1 MLRNCYHAGGL
12 IVLAAAILFPA
23 QAQEKQQAFHR
34 KFEVGFRVGYMP
46 LKLMRKSDATTSYT
60 SFVPPLEVKARSFPQ
75 ERPVTGG
82 GSLVYRF
89 NDKWGAGVDALY
101 RKVGYDELVITQT
114 IVESGQTAVPYG
126 YTSERTRAAF
136 WDVPVLLRYTKYQQ
150 RGIRPRVTGMIGPS
164 MRFVKG
170 IDSYREFVNKNANV
184 TQTSTPITPASKMTP
199 GATAGLGISWQ
210 DEIGVKFSVEGR
222 YTRWQKDAFRN
233 GPTVSTRNT
242 VEVLVGFSF

>member
-1 MLRNCYHAGGL
+1 M
-12 IVLAAAILFPA
+12 LAAAILFPA
-23 QAQEKQQAFHR
+23 RAQEKQEAFHR

-46 LKLMRKSDATTSYT
+46 LKLMRKADATTSYS

-101 RKVGYDELVITQT
+101 RKVGYDELIITQT
-114 IVESGQTAVPYG
+114 IVSSGQTAVPYG
-126 YTSERTRAAF
+126 YTNERTRAAF

-164 MRFVKG
+164 VRYVSG
-170 IDSYREFVNKNANV
+170 IESYREFVNKNANV
-184 TQTSTPITPASKMTP
+184 TQTSAPITPAAKMTP

-210 DEIGVKFSVEGR
+210 DEIGVKVSVEGR
-222 YTRWQKDAFRN
+222 YTRWQKDVFRN

-242 VEVLVGFSF
+242 VEVLLGFSF